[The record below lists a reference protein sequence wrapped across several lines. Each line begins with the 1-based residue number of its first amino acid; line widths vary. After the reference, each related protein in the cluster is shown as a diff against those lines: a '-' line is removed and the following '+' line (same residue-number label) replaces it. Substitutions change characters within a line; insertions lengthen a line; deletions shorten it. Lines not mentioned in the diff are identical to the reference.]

1 MFRFDAQK
9 PVQCCDGISRRDF
22 LHAGAIAMLGLTL
35 PDFLAM
41 KAAGAVEQ
49 DKDVNCI
56 MIFNLGGPSHIDTWD
71 PKPDAPDEIRSPF
84 QPIRTNVPGIYV
96 TEIFPRMARQMD
108 KIALV
113 RSVYHT
119 AAAVHDTGHQ
129 MMQTG
134 RLFEGGVEH
143 PHVGC
148 VVSKLKGSR
157 GDAPA
162 HVLLPTPMGPTGGN
176 LPHGQ
181 SAGYLGENHDPLLI
195 NADPSHPDFNLTHY
209 VAAIREGHHRTLH
222 DAVDGAIRSYEAS
235 ADVKLLD
242 PNFHQAYALMSSAKA
257 REAFDLSQESQTV
270 REKYGM
276 NKFGQSCLLAR
287 RMVERGVRFVTINT
301 FETVFNE
308 ITWDIHG
315 SRPFTDIAAMKDV
328 VACWFDNGYS
338 SLLEELHERGLLDNT
353 LVVSLGE
360 FGRTPKIN
368 PAGGRDHWPQCWTV
382 FFAGGGVKG
391 GQVIG
396 ASDDIGAYPKDR
408 PTTPAEIVASI
419 YHALGINPRHELPGP
434 DGRPIP
440 IVDDG
445 VKPIHELF

>member
-22 LHAGAIAMLGLTL
+22 LHAGALAMMGLTL

-41 KAAGAVEQ
+41 QTAGAVEP

-56 MIFNLGGPSHIDTWD
+56 LIFNVGGPSHIDTWD
-71 PKPDAPDEIRSPF
+71 PKPDAPEGIRSPF
-84 QPIRTNVPGIYV
+84 PPIRTNVPGIDI
-96 TEIFPRMARQMD
+96 TDIFPRMARQMD

-129 MMQTG
+129 LMQTG
-134 RLFEGGVEH
+134 RLFEGGIEH

-157 GDAPA
+157 GDLPA

-181 SAGYLGENHDPLLI
+181 SAGYLGENDDPLLI
-195 NADPSHPDFNLTHY
+195 HADPSHPDFSLTRY
-209 VAAIREGHHRTLH
+209 VAAIREGHHPTLR
-222 DAVDGAIRSYEAS
+222 DAVESTLRSYEARDD
-235 ADVKLLD
+235 ARLRGAH
-242 PNFHQAYALMSSAKA
+242 FHRAYALLSSAKA
-257 REAFDLSQESQTV
+257 REAFDLRREPAAV
-270 REKYGM
+270 RDKYGR

-287 RMVERGVRFVTINT
+287 RLVERGVRFVTVNT

-328 VACWFDNGYS
+328 VAPWFDNGYS
-338 SLLEELHERGLLDNT
+338 SLIEELRERGLLDST
-353 LVVSLGE
+353 LVIALGE
-360 FGRTPKIN
+360 FGRTPRIN

-382 FFAGGGVKG
+382 LFAGGGVKG

-419 YHALGINPRHELPGP
+419 YYALGINPRHELPGP
-434 DGRPIP
+434 NGSPIP
-440 IVDDG
+440 LVDAG
-445 VKPIHELF
+445 VQPIHELF